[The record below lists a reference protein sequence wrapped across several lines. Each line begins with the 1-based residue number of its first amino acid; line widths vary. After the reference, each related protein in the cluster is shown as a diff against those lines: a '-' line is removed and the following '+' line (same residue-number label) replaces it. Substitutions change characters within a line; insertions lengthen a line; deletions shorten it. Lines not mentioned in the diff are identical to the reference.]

1 MVKLNFNLRLPKLTK
16 RLGGRS
22 PIGLDVGSRWVK
34 AVQLRRDGAVWR
46 LEAAARFPRLHPG
59 TAVDTGEA
67 SRIDEVLSRQG
78 FHGHNLVLAAP
89 LDKLKT
95 DLLDLPARTPGVPF
109 EQIMR
114 AELGRIHKCDPGT
127 LELAHWDVPSA
138 SRNSRGTQVLAIA
151 CQHADADAVLDV
163 YESAGFSVVGLDA
176 GSVATA
182 RACAPLVAAGK
193 AISAILLVE
202 WGSATVVIVYQGI
215 VVYERRLKEAGV
227 GRLEEAFRTQLKLD
241 AATAEHL
248 LDEVGLVEQPRGRA
262 TELVG
267 EARAMMEAHL
277 GAITQELRASLAY
290 ATHQYPE
297 AGVERLVLVG
307 DGAAVPGLDGYF
319 TKRMG
324 LDVRKG
330 SAAELVQSP
339 NHLLSLCTPA
349 LTPAVGLA
357 QFEE

>member
-1 MVKLNFNLRLPKLTK
+1 MVKLNFNFRLPKLGK
-16 RLGGRS
+16 RLMGRS

-34 AVQLRRDGAVWR
+34 AVQLRRDGARWH
-46 LEAAARFPRLHPG
+46 LEAAARFPRLQPD
-59 TAVDTGEA
+59 APVDTREA

-78 FHGHNLVLAAP
+78 FHGHNVVLAAP

-114 AELGRIHKCDPGT
+114 AELGRIHKCDPGK
-127 LELAHWDVPSA
+127 LEVAHWDVPSA
-138 SRNSRGTQVLAIA
+138 SRNSKGTQVLAIA
-151 CQHADADAVLDV
+151 CQHADAEAVLDV
-163 YESAGFSVVGLDA
+163 YESAGLAVVGLDA
-176 GSVATA
+176 RSVAAA
-182 RACAPLVAAGK
+182 RACGPIVAAGSG
-193 AISAILLVE
+193 ISALLVIE
-202 WGSATVVIVYQGI
+202 WSSAAVVVMYKGV
-215 VVYERRLKEAGV
+215 VVYERRLKEGGV
-227 GRLEEAFRTQLKLD
+227 GRLEETLRTQLKLD

-248 LDEVGLVEQPRGRA
+248 LEEVGLSEQPLGRA

-267 EARAMMEAHL
+267 EARGIMETHL

-297 AGVERLVLVG
+297 AGVERLLLVG
-307 DGAAVPGLDGYF
+307 DGAAVPDLEGYF
-319 TKRMG
+319 AKRMG
-324 LDVRKG
+324 LDVRKA
-330 SAAELVQSP
+330 SSAELVQSP
-339 NHLLSLCTPA
+339 DHLLSLCTPA